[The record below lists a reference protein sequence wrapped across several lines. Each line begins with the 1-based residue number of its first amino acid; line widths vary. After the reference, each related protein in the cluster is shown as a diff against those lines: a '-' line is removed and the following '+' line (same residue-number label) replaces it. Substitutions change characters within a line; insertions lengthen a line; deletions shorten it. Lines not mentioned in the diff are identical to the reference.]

1 MMADNKHKASFKKV
15 VKKVLR
21 YMIRNI
27 GKGTTIIKKIKMTT
41 NYNQN
46 EEFALLPLYVK

>member
-1 MMADNKHKASFKKV
+1 MMADNKDKASFKKV

-27 GKGTTIIKKIKMTT
+27 GKGTTIKKIKMTT
-41 NYNQN
+41 NHNQN
-46 EEFALLPLYVK
+46 EEFALLPLCVK